1 MEDLKSEIISEVKS
15 DFKREIISE
24 IKLDLKSEIVG
35 EIRSEFIKIVRDLI
49 IENHKVF
56 VKLF

>member
-35 EIRSEFIKIVRDLI
+35 EIRSELIKIVRELI
-49 IENHKVF
+49 IENQKVF
-56 VKLF
+56 VKFF